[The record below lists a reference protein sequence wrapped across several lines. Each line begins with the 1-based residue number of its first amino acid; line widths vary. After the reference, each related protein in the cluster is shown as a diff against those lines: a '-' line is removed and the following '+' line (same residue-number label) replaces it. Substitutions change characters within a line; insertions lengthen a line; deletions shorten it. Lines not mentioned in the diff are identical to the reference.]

1 MTRAPEH
8 HAHCAARRPRRSL
21 RHVALA
27 LVAAAV
33 VLVVV
38 VAVAADGDPGDT
50 AITAVPFGALLLVL
64 VALAAVGVA
73 LARRPVRRALA
84 VVALVVA
91 VFLGAAAALNLH
103 FEYYLTLG
111 QAVGLQPSDQE
122 TVDEL
127 LRQDSDP
134 GPGVVAPIS
143 VPATRSGFA
152 ARPGLIYV
160 PPAFFARPRP
170 ALPVILLLHGTP
182 GTPQDWVN
190 GGQAAQ
196 TSDAFAAAHDGR
208 APILVM
214 PDVNGSETADTECV
228 DGPAGRVETYL
239 TADVPAY
246 VTTTFRT
253 RPTGSSWAVAGLS
266 EGGSCAIMLA
276 LRHPGLFGTFGDYSG
291 LAGPRAGD
299 TNADTASTVAQLFGG
314 SPSAFAAHEP
324 ATILASKRFAELGG
338 WFEVGDADPEPA
350 AAQATLV
357 PAARRAGV
365 AVCSV
370 VVPGGGHTFDVFSAA
385 FADSLPWM
393 AGRLGIGSPGASC
406 PQQ

>member
-1 MTRAPEH
+1 MSTRTRPP
-8 HAHCAARRPRRSL
+8 AARSSL
-21 RHVALA
+21 RPVLGV
-27 LVAAAV
+27 LGAAVV
-33 VLVVV
+33 VLVV
-38 VAVAADGDPGDT
+38 AVLVTAGGDP
-50 AITAVPFGALLLVL
+50 AAVPITEWPFHALLVALLL
-64 VALAAVGVA
+64 
-73 LARRPVRRALA
+73 LA
-84 VVALVVA
+84 VVGTVAAGSLRARVLGAVVVVVLLLA
-91 VFLGAAAALNLH
+91 NAAAATNTW
-103 FEYYLTLG
+103 FDYYRTISDV
-111 QAVGLQPSDQE
+111 AGLAPADEE
-122 TVDEL
+122 TVADL

-134 GPGVVAPIS
+134 GPGVVAPID

-152 ARPGLIYV
+152 ARPGMIYV
-160 PPAFFARPRP
+160 PPAWFARVHPP
-170 ALPVILLLHGTP
+170 LPVVVLLHGTP
-182 GTPQDWVN
+182 GTPQDWTVA
-190 GGQAAQ
+190 GQAAA
-196 TSDAFAAAHDGR
+196 TADAFAAQHGGR

-214 PDVNGSETADTECV
+214 PDVNGSETADSECV

-246 VTTTFRT
+246 VTKTFRT
-253 RPTGSSWAVAGLS
+253 RPTGADWAIAGLS

-276 LRHPGLFGTFGDYSG
+276 LRHPTLFHTFGDYSG

-299 TNADTASTVAQLFGG
+299 TNADTAPTVAQLFGG
-314 SPSAFAAHEP
+314 SQSAFAAHEP
-324 ATILASKRFAELGG
+324 ATILASKRFSQLGG

-350 AAQATLV
+350 AAQAALV
-357 PAARRAGV
+357 PVARRAGV